1 MKNLRG
7 IPYKVRPNRLRFHA
21 CKAEHWLGTNQMLS
35 DFIYAHTHIY
45 IKHNSVQVFPF
56 QGKRGRWAQ
65 FDDGYSFIYLEVV
78 HSAS

>member
-45 IKHNSVQVFPF
+45 ILSTTVCKCSLF
-56 QGKRGRWAQ
+56 KERGA
-65 FDDGYSFIYLEVV
+65 DGLNLMMGIHLSIWK
-78 HSAS
+78 